1 MCYEEKWHRSDYSC
15 DDNYYAFFDRLN
27 QRFQER
33 SWSNDTRGV
42 FLEKLKTENIKWD
55 GFLLNALFGLIIS
68 DEICQ
73 DSRWNEKRDVPI
85 SRLAIEVLKAKII
98 SGDLADFHADI
109 YAKIQIGLAT
119 SVEVEYKKATF
130 LINHRYKI
138 ELIEVLN
145 LLTKPKSLG
154 LNATLSLTRQ

>member
-1 MCYEEKWHRSDYSC
+1 MCYEEKWSRSDYSC
-15 DDNYYAFFDRLN
+15 DDNYYATHDRLN

-33 SWSNDTRGV
+33 RWNSDTRSV
-42 FLEKLKTENIKWD
+42 FLEKLKTQNVKWD
-55 GFLLNALFGLIIS
+55 AFLLNALFGLIIS

-73 DSRWNEKRDVPI
+73 DSDWEEKKDAPI
-85 SRLAIEVLKAKII
+85 TRLAIEVLKTKII
-98 SGDLADFHADI
+98 SGELADFHADI

-119 SVEVEYKKATF
+119 SVEVEYKKDTY
-130 LINHRYKI
+130 LINHRYKT

-154 LNATLSLTRQ
+154 LNATLSLTR

>member
-1 MCYEEKWHRSDYSC
+1 MCYEEKWARSDYSSE
-15 DDNYYAFFDRLN
+15 DNYYATYDRLN

-33 SWSNDTRGV
+33 HWSRDTRSV
-42 FLEKLKTENIKWD
+42 FLEKLKSEDVKWD

-73 DSRWNEKRDVPI
+73 DSDWEEKRDVPI
-85 SRLAIEVLKAKII
+85 TRLAIEVLKTKII
-98 SGDLADFHADI
+98 SGELADFHADI

-119 SVEVEYKKATF
+119 SVQVRYKKDTF
-130 LINHRYKI
+130 LINHRYKN

-154 LNATLSLTRQ
+154 LNATLSLTR